1 MATVIIEQFN
11 PASGCWNKLREMD
24 STLYN
29 PAILNTL
36 NKYGGPMRTRIAGEV
51 VVEEVVV
58 DDIIEEEV
66 FEEEEEKEV
75 FEDDIPQYDD
85 ADDSRWQ

>member
-29 PAILNTL
+29 PAILSTL
-36 NKYGGPMRTRIAGEV
+36 DKYGGPMRTRIVGEV
-51 VVEEVVV
+51 VVEEII
-58 DDIIEEEV
+58 DDTIEEEV
-66 FEEEEEKEV
+66 FEEEKEV

-85 ADDSRWQ
+85 DANSRWK

>member
-11 PASGCWNKLREMD
+11 PVSGCWNKLKEID
-24 STLYN
+24 LTLYN
-29 PAILNTL
+29 PAILSTL
-36 NKYGGPMRTRIAGEV
+36 DKYGGPMRTRIVGEV

-58 DDIIEEEV
+58 EEIVEDVIEE
-66 FEEEEEKEV
+66 EV

-85 ADDSRWQ
+85 ADGSRWL